1 MGEEAGG
8 YTLDEALSAV
18 GFGRFQGLALA
29 FAGLGWISDAMEMM
43 LLSFIGP
50 ALQTEWNL
58 SPSEESFLTTIVFLG
73 MLVGAYFWGF
83 ISDVHG
89 RR

>member
-1 MGEEAGG
+1 MGEEGGG
-8 YTLDEALSAV
+8 YTLDEALSVV

-43 LLSFIGP
+43 LLTFIGP
-50 ALQTEWNL
+50 ALQTDWNI
-58 SPSEESFLTTIVFLG
+58 SASEESFLTTVVFFG
-73 MLVGAYFWGF
+73 MLFGAYFWGF
-83 ISDVHG
+83 ISDAHG